1 MKLRIDWM
9 GIGMFL
15 LVFLFIGAVMLG
27 MYQYNHSV
35 FSGISDMDAN
45 AVIPTVHAK

>member
-15 LVFLFIGAVMLG
+15 LVLLFIGAVMLG

-35 FSGISDMDAN
+35 FSGINNMNAN